1 MTELMGMAFLDRPG
15 VDRQIKLV
23 QELENKGYTSA
34 WMCET
39 RLARDAFTILGA
51 FAHVTKKITLGT
63 SIVNTWTRGPALM
76 SVTFATLNEMA
87 PGRVV
92 MGLGAYWDPLAWKQG
107 IERTKLMTQM
117 REYIGVCRR
126 LLALEESV
134 TFEGEVVKVR
144 DLRLDLGKGVE
155 RQPIPVP
162 IYVGATG
169 PKMMQLS
176 GELADGVILNGLTSA
191 AHTKSS
197 VENIAIGA
205 ERAGRKLEDINRP
218 QFINVSL
225 GDNDEAAFEDAH
237 RLVTMYLGQQ
247 PHIGLASGLDEDH
260 IKRITEEMG
269 GWPARPGGIE
279 AAMKLVD
286 REVVEAL
293 TVSGTPD
300 RCRGRLN
307 EWIEVGGSYPVIVPL
322 SDNYEQMVEVFA
334 PR

>member
-1 MTELMGMAFLDRPG
+1 LSELVGMAFLDRPG

-23 QELENKGYTSA
+23 QQLEELGYHSA

-39 RLARDAFTILGA
+39 RLARDAFSILGA
-51 FAHVTKKITLGT
+51 FAHVTNRIKLGT

-76 SVTFATLNEMA
+76 SVTFATLNEIA
-87 PGRVV
+87 PGRMV

-107 IERTKLMTQM
+107 IERTKPLIQM
-117 REYIGVCRR
+117 REYVEVCRR
-126 LLALEESV
+126 LLALEDSV
-134 TFEGEVVKVR
+134 TFEGQVVKVR

-155 RQPIPVP
+155 RNPLPVP

-176 GELADGVILNGLTSA
+176 GEIADGVILNGLTSS
-191 AHTKSS
+191 AHTRSS
-197 VENIAIGA
+197 VENIEVGA
-205 ERAGRKLEDINRP
+205 NRAGRKLDDIDRP

-225 GDNDEAAFEDAH
+225 GDDEQAAFEDAH

-247 PHIGLASGLDEDH
+247 PHIGQASGLDEDH
-260 IKRITEEMG
+260 IKRINEELG
-269 GWPARPGGIE
+269 GWPARPGGVE

-286 REVVEAL
+286 RRVVEAL

-300 RCRGRLN
+300 RCRARLH
-307 EWIEVGGSYPVIVPL
+307 EWIDAGGSYPVIVPL
-322 SDNYEQMVEVFA
+322 SDNYEKMCEVFA